1 MAKRSFFVSLR
12 HASKNTDVDNDNADD
27 NSGDDDN
34 ANDNR
39 QVMVMMMGGHQNH
52 ENSNEKKFS
61 SDVFSVTQAHS
72 GMFALSFTFLSLFC
86 RAFRIYD
93 DDCSKS
99 LNLDEFKKGLAD
111 YGAGLT
117 PEV

>member
-27 NSGDDDN
+27 NSGDDDD

-52 ENSNEKKFS
+52 ENSNEKIFLQMS
-61 SDVFSVTQAHS
+61 SLSLKHS
-72 GMFALSFTFLSLFC
+72 GMFALSFTFLSLFY